1 MKQQVKTKCRQW
13 FILVFC
19 LCVFLF
25 TDTAS
30 VFAAQTNGTTGHTAD
45 DDTRGT
51 YTTYLNDKTSGELTT
66 EFSGRV
72 WADKTVTTDD
82 QTFSGDVGSPITV
95 QNDSDFLL
103 TYSAL
108 ATTQSITGE
117 AQSPLDV
124 VFVVDFSGSMI
135 SNGMDNGKSRLAN
148 TLDALNSSVK
158 TLMEFNKY
166 NRVAVVRYSGLPKA
180 TTTGRAVTASQVLIP
195 LGHYDVKDTYFT
207 CSNDTA
213 VASGGQVNVSWNV
226 GSNSGSHTIHT
237 EDATNTQMGLYTGM
251 NLLTQCTTTEY
262 IDGTEVKRVPA
273 VIHLSDGNPTVS
285 SDSQT
290 WWAPDNNSNNGNGV
304 VRWPSA
310 GNSMKALMT
319 ASYMKKE
326 IDAHYGS
333 QNDEDCRVKVY
344 NIGMGLTEIYQEA
357 SDSPNG
363 YPAAAQASADITLN
377 PGEVLGNSNYVY
389 RNDEY
394 SQDIGGTGHNA
405 PSVYKYSIVG
415 DIENAWNLYTNNQSL
430 TMEIL
435 YSISGTGN
443 QWNPHEDFYENYT
456 FTHPDSGEDINT
468 LNYVDQYFAANNA
481 SAVTDVFE
489 QIVSDITM
497 SAPQVPT
504 QIESGASIDQSG
516 YITYTD
522 EIGDYMEVKD
532 VKNLI
537 FSGTNFTNPN
547 ITTNGNTTT
556 YTFSGRIDSPV
567 YGQQNAN
574 DIVITVTSNTDN
586 TGKMTQTLTVKIP
599 ASAIPLRVN
608 TVELDSSGNVKSHT
622 TKNAY
627 PVRLC
632 YTVGVQDGV
641 KNVDGTVDLSK
652 IDDAYKQANTGTGG
666 LYFYS
671 NKYTDDIKWEDQKT
685 AGNAYV
691 EFTPAKNNPYFY
703 VQESIPLYTDEGCRT
718 PVTERPAPGDGKTY
732 YYQVQYYSGKQSVTE
747 TRSVTGIKGATEEIN
762 GQYCVKAGEM
772 NAPHVDSK
780 RAEKT
785 TNNTSTAQLYYYAH
799 MNSENA
805 QIHLGNNGRLAVKT
819 ASLAVEKDIEVP
831 EGIDA
836 GQFAD
841 QEFSFTVTLKDT
853 KNTPVSGTFTTR
865 HVVDDGNGSEASVE
879 NGIASL
885 NFTEGI
891 ATFDLKPGEKLYI
904 DGLVKGWSY
913 TVSETDDPNDGF
925 DQTTPA
931 DGNES
936 GTLGDATTTASFVNT
951 YYPGSIAVTKRDG
964 AGDPLKDAKFQLYK
978 DNGTSGKQPVGSP
991 VPTEPRIRQTIA
1003 EGAQGFDLE
1012 HMIFTDTA
1020 DKSYPV
1026 HTDGSGT
1033 KSYFYYRSLSTEE
1046 QEKYE
1051 QGTLTNYEEVAEFT
1065 NLLVNGTYYL
1075 EEDTVPDG
1083 YSAPQTDDDGNLIV
1097 GENEQTKI
1105 TVPTSDGENTVYHLL
1120 FTVTNHKNM
1129 ILPTTGLSGIGRFL
1143 VAGVV
1148 LLTAAVVLWK
1158 LKGIKGKSVSTR
1170 VRRRRRRRR

>member
-13 FILVFC
+13 FILVIC

-30 VFAAQTNGTTGHTAD
+30 VFAAQTDGTTGHTAD
-45 DDTRGT
+45 DDTRVT
-51 YTTYLNDKTSGELTT
+51 YTDYLNDETGRNLTT

-72 WADKTVTTDD
+72 WADKTVTTGD
-82 QTFSGDVGSPITV
+82 QKFSGDVGSPITV
-95 QNDSDFLL
+95 QNDSDFLV

-135 SNGMDNGKSRLAN
+135 SNVMDDNESRLAN
-148 TLDALNSSVK
+148 LLDALNSSIN
-158 TLMEFNKY
+158 TLMEANEY
-166 NRVAVVRYSGLPKA
+166 NRVAVVCYSGMNEDYPRDVAGAINRDSYKYP
-180 TTTGRAVTASQVLIP
+180 SQVL
-195 LGHYDVKDTYFT
+195 LKLDHYQN
-207 CSNDTA
+207 SNFN
-213 VASGGQVNVSWNV
+213 VNNRSGESNNNFRTVSWNV
-226 GSNSGSHTIHT
+226 PNSQGQQVSGSRTIYPA
-237 EDATNTQMGLYTGM
+237 DATNTQMGLYTGM
-251 NLLTQCTTTEY
+251 QCLTDSDTTVT
-262 IDGTEVKRVPA
+262 IDGQTVRRVPA

-285 SDSQT
+285 SDST
-290 WWAPDNNSNNGNGV
+290 NWWEPANNSNNGNGV

-310 GNSMKALMT
+310 GNCLKALMT
-319 ASYMKKE
+319 ASYMKDRINE
-326 IDAHYGS
+326 HYAS
-333 QNDEDCRVKVY
+333 DQAEEYQVNVY
-344 NIGMGLTEIYQEA
+344 NIGMGLDGIYDEA
-357 SDSPNG
+357 ITSDKGLPK
-363 YPAAAQASADITLN
+363 AAQASADVTLK
-377 PGEVLGNSNYVY
+377 PGDTLFNETYQY

-394 SQDIGGTGHNA
+394 SDPNHDSNIIYNK
-405 PSVYKYSIVG
+405 SVVQ
-415 DIENAWNLYTNNQSL
+415 DIENAWNSYKSKQSPSMDIFSNYQSWL
-430 TMEIL
+430 K
-435 YSISGTGN
+435 Y
-443 QWNPHEDFYENYT
+443 DNYT
-456 FTHPDSGEDINT
+456 FQHPQNDIST
-468 LNYVDQYFAANNA
+468 LNYVDQYFAADNA

-497 SAPQVPT
+497 STPQVPT
-504 QIESGASIDQSG
+504 QIESGAAIDQSG

-537 FSGTNFTNPN
+537 FSGKNFTNPEKN
-547 ITTNGNTTT
+547 SNSNDTVKT
-556 YTFSGRIDSPV
+556 YTFSGEIDSPV

-574 DIVITVTSNTDN
+574 DITITVTSNTDI
-586 TGKMTQTLTVKIP
+586 TGKMTQTLTVEIP

-622 TKNAY
+622 TNNAY

-641 KNVDGTVDLSK
+641 KNDDGTVDLSK
-652 IDDAYKQANTGTGG
+652 IDDAYKQANTGTDG

-671 NKYTDDIKWEDQKT
+671 NKYTGDIKYEDRET

-703 VQESIPLYTDEGCRT
+703 VQESIPLYTDETCNT
-718 PVTERPAPGDGKTY
+718 PVTEQPAPGDGKTY
-732 YYQVQYYSGKQSVTE
+732 YYQVQYYSGNQSETK
-747 TRSVTGIKGATEEIN
+747 TRSVTGIKGVTEQIN
-762 GQYCVKAGEM
+762 GQWYVKAGEM
-772 NAPHVDSK
+772 NAPRVDSK
-780 RAEKT
+780 HAEKT
-785 TNNTSTAQLYYYAH
+785 TNNTATAQLYYYAH
-799 MNSENA
+799 MNGENA

-819 ASLAVEKDIEVP
+819 ASLAVEKDIKVP

-841 QEFSFTVTLKDT
+841 QKFSFTVTLKDT
-853 KNTPVSGTFTTR
+853 KNNPVSGTFTTR
-865 HVVDDGNGSEASVE
+865 HVVDAGNGSETSVE
-879 NGIASL
+879 SGISSL
-885 NFTEGI
+885 NFANGTD
-891 ATFDLKPGEKLYI
+891 TFELKPGEKLYI
-904 DGLVKGWSY
+904 DGLVNGWSY
-913 TVSETDDPNDGF
+913 TVSETDVPDDGF

-931 DGNES
+931 DGDAS

-964 AGDPLKDAKFQLYK
+964 AGDPLKGAEFQLYT
-978 DNGTSGKQPVGSP
+978 DDGNGGKTEVGTPVS
-991 VPTEPRIRQTIA
+991 TEPRIRQTI
-1003 EGAQGFDLE
+1003 ENGDSGFDLK
-1012 HMIFTDTA
+1012 HMIFADTDG
-1020 DKSYPV
+1020 KVYPV

-1033 KSYFYYRSLSTEE
+1033 QSYFYYRSLTTEE
-1046 QEKYE
+1046 QVKYE
-1051 QGTLTNYEEVAEFT
+1051 QGTLTDYEEVAEFT
-1065 NLLVNGTYYL
+1065 NLLVNGKYYL
-1075 EEDTVPDG
+1075 KETTVPVG
-1083 YSAPQTDDDGNLIV
+1083 YNAPQTDDEGYLIV

>member
-1 MKQQVKTKCRQW
+1 MKQQTKIKCRRW
-13 FILVFC
+13 FALFVC
-19 LCVFLF
+19 LCVFFL
-25 TDTAS
+25 TNTS
-30 VFAAQTNGTTGHTAD
+30 YVFAAVTEGTTGHTAD

-51 YTTYLNDKTSGELTT
+51 YENYLNDKTSGNLTT

-82 QTFSGDVGSPITV
+82 QTFSGDAGPDIKVT
-95 QNDSDFLL
+95 NDSDFLV

-148 TLDALNSSVK
+148 TLDALNASMK
-158 TLMEFNKY
+158 TLMEFNEY
-166 NRVAVVRYSGLPKA
+166 NRVAVVRYSGLPKQN
-180 TTTGRAVTASQVLIP
+180 TNRTVTASQVLVP
-195 LGHYDVKDTYFT
+195 LGHYDVKDTYFK
-207 CSNDTA
+207 CSNANA
-213 VASGGQVNVSWNV
+213 VASGGNVNVSWNV
-226 GSNSGSHTIHT
+226 ESNPGSHTIYT

-251 NLLTQCTTTEY
+251 NLLTQCTTTET

-285 SDSQT
+285 SDSPT
-290 WWAPDNNSNNGNGV
+290 WWAPDNNSYNGNGV

-326 IDAHYGS
+326 IDEHYGS
-333 QNDEDCRVKVY
+333 QNDEDYRVKVY

-357 SDSPNG
+357 SDSPG
-363 YPAAAQASADITLN
+363 GFPAAAQASADITLN
-377 PGEVLGNSNYVY
+377 PGEVLGNGNYVY

-394 SQDIGGTGHNA
+394 SQDTGGTGYNA
-405 PSVYKYSIVG
+405 PSVYRYSIVG
-415 DIENAWNLYTNNQSL
+415 DIENAWNLYTNNQTL

-435 YSISGTGN
+435 YSTSGTGN
-443 QWNPHEDFYENYT
+443 QWNPHGDFYENYT
-456 FTHPDSGEDINT
+456 FAHPNNGEDINS
-468 LNYVDQYFAANNA
+468 LNYVDQYFAADNA

-497 SAPQVPT
+497 STPQVPT
-504 QIESGASIDQSG
+504 NVNPAAIDKSG

-522 EIGDYMEVKD
+522 EIGDYMEVKN

-537 FSGTNFTNPN
+537 FSGTNFANPTK
-547 ITTNGNTTT
+547 TTSGNTTT
-556 YTFSGRIDSPV
+556 YTFSGQIDSPV
-567 YGQQNAN
+567 YGKQNAD
-574 DIVITVTSNTDN
+574 DIAITVTSNTDSS
-586 TGKMTQTLTVKIP
+586 TGKMTQTLKVEIP

-608 TVELDSSGNVKSHT
+608 TVELDSSGDVKSHKT
-622 TKNAY
+622 NNAY
-627 PVRLC
+627 PVRVC
-632 YTVGVQDGV
+632 YTVGVQDVV
-641 KNVDGTVDLSK
+641 KNDDGTVDLSE
-652 IDDAYKQANTGTGG
+652 IDDAYKKANTKEDS

-718 PVTERPAPGDGKTY
+718 PVTVQPTHGDGKTY
-732 YYQVQYYSGKQSVTE
+732 YYQVQYYSGMKSVTE

-799 MNSENA
+799 MNGESA

-841 QEFSFTVTLKDT
+841 QVFSFTVTLSDT
-853 KNTPVSGTFTTR
+853 DDEPVSGTFTTR
-865 HVVDDGNGSEASVE
+865 HVIDNGNGSEATVE
-879 NGIASL
+879 DGITSL
-885 NFTEGI
+885 KFTKGT
-891 ATFDLKPGEKLYI
+891 ATFELKPGEKLYI
-904 DGLVKGWSY
+904 DGLVNGWSY
-913 TVSETDDPNDGF
+913 TVSETDNPDDGF
-925 DQTTPA
+925 DQTKPA
-931 DGNES
+931 DGDES
-936 GTLGDATTTASFVNT
+936 GTLGDATTTVSFVNT

-964 AGDPLKDAKFQLYK
+964 AGDPLKGAEFQLYK
-978 DNGTSGKQPVGSP
+978 DDGTGGKTEVGTP
-991 VPTEPRIRQTIA
+991 VPTVPRIRQTIA
-1003 EGAQGFDLE
+1003 EGAQGFDLG
-1012 HMIFTDTA
+1012 HMIFTDT
-1020 DKSYPV
+1020 DGKSYPV
-1026 HTDGSGT
+1026 HTDGSDT

-1065 NLLVNGTYYL
+1065 NLLVKGKYYL
-1075 EEDTVPDG
+1075 KETTVPDG
-1083 YSAPQTDDDGNLIV
+1083 YNAPQTDDDKYLIV
-1097 GENEQTKI
+1097 GENKQTEI

-1158 LKGIKGKSVSTR
+1158 LKGIKGKSVSAR
-1170 VRRRRRRRR
+1170 ARHRRRRRR

>member
-1 MKQQVKTKCRQW
+1 MKQQTKIKCRRW
-13 FILVFC
+13 FALFVC
-19 LCVFLF
+19 LCVFFLSN
-25 TDTAS
+25 TS
-30 VFAAQTNGTTGHTAD
+30 YVFAAVTEGTTGHTAD

-82 QTFSGDVGSPITV
+82 QKFSGDVGNAITV
-95 QNDSDFLL
+95 QNDSDFLV

-108 ATTQSITGE
+108 ATTQSVTGE

-135 SNGMDNGKSRLAN
+135 NYAMDNRQSRLAN
-148 TLDALNSSVK
+148 LLDALNSSIK
-158 TLMEFNKY
+158 TLMEANEY
-166 NRVAVVRYSGLPKA
+166 NRVAVVCYSGKPDESVSASKVLLPLNHYSSSQTYFFINDRTA
-180 TTTGRAVTASQVLIP
+180 TTLERT
-195 LGHYDVKDTYFT
+195 
-207 CSNDTA
+207 
-213 VASGGQVNVSWNV
+213 VSWNIDGV
-226 GSNSGSHTIHT
+226 SGNHTVQQPH
-237 EDATNTQMGLYTGM
+237 ATNTQMGLYTGM
-251 NLLTQCTTTEY
+251 NLLKTSSDTTVEINGQT
-262 IDGTEVKRVPA
+262 VQRVPA

-285 SDSQT
+285 SDSQN
-290 WWAPDNNSNNGNGV
+290 WWEPSNNSGNGNGV
-304 VRWPSA
+304 VRISSV
-310 GNSMKALMT
+310 GNGLKAMMT
-319 ASYMKKE
+319 ATYMKRE
-326 IDAHYGS
+326 INRNYNADSNSDYAV
-333 QNDEDCRVKVY
+333 RVY
-344 NIGMGLTEIYQEA
+344 NIGMGLDGIFNEVKA
-357 SDSPNG
+357 SLNWNTDIDANKSQNLAYVSLDPGSHWNDNNNIAQNFRDNWNQYKKG
-363 YPAAAQASADITLN
+363 NNITIPVSEPAASASA
-377 PGEVLGNSNYVY
+377 GLGVWSDWWE
-389 RNDEY
+389 R
-394 SQDIGGTGHNA
+394 TF
-405 PSVYKYSIVG
+405 PS
-415 DIENAWNLYTNNQSL
+415 
-430 TMEIL
+430 
-435 YSISGTGN
+435 
-443 QWNPHEDFYENYT
+443 ENYT
-456 FTHPDSGEDINT
+456 VTHPSQNDITEVND

-481 SAVTDVFE
+481 SAVMDVFE

-497 SAPQVPT
+497 STPQVPT
-504 QIESGASIDQSG
+504 NVSPDAIDKSG

-537 FSGTNFTNPN
+537 FSGTNFTKPSK
-547 ITTNGNTTT
+547 TTNGNTTT
-556 YTFSGRIDSPV
+556 YTFSGQIDSPV
-567 YGQQNAN
+567 YGKQNAD
-574 DIVITVTSNTDN
+574 DIAITVTSNTDN

-608 TVELDSSGNVKSHT
+608 TVELDSSGNVESHT
-622 TKNAY
+622 TNNAY

-632 YTVGVQDGV
+632 YTVGVQDDV
-641 KNVDGTVDLSK
+641 KNADRTVDLSK
-652 IDDAYKQANTGTGG
+652 IDDAYKQANTGTDG

-671 NKYTDDIKWEDQKT
+671 NKYTGDIKCEDQET

-703 VQESIPLYTDEGCRT
+703 VQESIPLYTDEGCGT
-718 PVTERPAPGDGKTY
+718 PVTVQPTHGDGKTY
-732 YYQVQYYSGKQSVTE
+732 YYQVQYYSGMKSVTE
-747 TRSVTGIKGATEEIN
+747 TRSVTGIKGATELIN
-762 GQYCVKAGEM
+762 GQWCVKAGEM
-772 NAPHVDSK
+772 NAPHVDTK
-780 RAEKT
+780 HAEKT

-836 GQFAD
+836 GH

-853 KNTPVSGTFTTR
+853 DSHLVSGTFSTR

-879 NGIASL
+879 NGRTSL
-885 NFTEGI
+885 NFIDGT
-891 ATFDLKPGEKLYI
+891 ATFELKPGEKLYI
-904 DGLVKGWSY
+904 DGLVNGWSY
-913 TVSETDDPNDGF
+913 TVSETDVPDDGF

-931 DGNES
+931 DGDAS
-936 GTLGDATTTASFVNT
+936 GTLEDATTTVSFVNT

-964 AGDPLKDAKFQLYK
+964 AGDPLEDAEFQLYK
-978 DNGTSGKQPVGSP
+978 DNGTSGKQAVGSP
-991 VPTEPRIRQTIA
+991 VPTVPRIWQTIA

-1012 HMIFTDTA
+1012 HMIFTDT
-1020 DKSYPV
+1020 DGKIYPV

-1033 KSYFYYRSLSTEE
+1033 KSYFYYRSLSAEE

-1075 EEDTVPDG
+1075 KEATVPDG
-1083 YSAPQTDDDGNLIV
+1083 YSAPQTDDDGYLIV

-1170 VRRRRRRRR
+1170 ARRRRRRKQ

>member
-13 FILVFC
+13 FILVIC

-30 VFAAQTNGTTGHTAD
+30 VFSAQTNGTTGHTAD

-72 WADKTVTTDD
+72 WADKTVTTAD
-82 QTFSGDVGSPITV
+82 QTFSGDVGTIIV
-95 QNDSDFLL
+95 QNDSDFLV

-117 AQSPLDV
+117 AQSPVDV

-135 SNGMDNGKSRLAN
+135 SNGMDNGQSRLAN
-148 TLDALNSSVK
+148 LLDALNSSIK
-158 TLMEFNKY
+158 TLMEANEY
-166 NRVAVVRYSGLPKA
+166 NRVAVVCYSGKPDDSVYASKVLLPLNHYSSSQTYFSIDDRTA
-180 TTTGRAVTASQVLIP
+180 TTSART
-195 LGHYDVKDTYFT
+195 
-207 CSNDTA
+207 
-213 VASGGQVNVSWNV
+213 VSWDIDGV
-226 GSNSGSHTIHT
+226 SGNHTVEQPH
-237 EDATNTQMGLYTGM
+237 ATNTQMGLYTGM
-251 NLLTQCTTTEY
+251 NLLTDSDTTVEINGQT
-262 IDGTEVKRVPA
+262 VQRVPA

-285 SDSQT
+285 SDSQN
-290 WWAPDNNSNNGNGV
+290 WWEPSNNSRNGNGV
-304 VRWPSA
+304 VRISSV
-310 GNSMKALMT
+310 GNGLKAMMT
-319 ASYMKKE
+319 ATYMKRE
-326 IDAHYGS
+326 INRNYNADSNSDYAV
-333 QNDEDCRVKVY
+333 RVY
-344 NIGMGLTEIYQEA
+344 NIGMGLDGIFNEVKA
-357 SDSPNG
+357 SDNWNTNIDASKSQNLAYVSLDPGSHWNDNNNIAQNFRDNWDQYKKG
-363 YPAAAQASADITLN
+363 NNITIPVSEPAASAGPGEWTSWWESTFPTKYYTVTHPSQNDIT
-377 PGEVLGNSNYVY
+377 EV
-389 RNDEY
+389 ND
-394 SQDIGGTGHNA
+394 
-405 PSVYKYSIVG
+405 
-415 DIENAWNLYTNNQSL
+415 
-430 TMEIL
+430 
-435 YSISGTGN
+435 
-443 QWNPHEDFYENYT
+443 
-456 FTHPDSGEDINT
+456 
-468 LNYVDQYFAANNA
+468 LNYVDQYF
-481 SAVTDVFE
+481 SADSADQVMEVFE
-489 QIVSDITM
+489 NIVSDITM

-504 QIESGASIDQSG
+504 RIESGDAIDQSG

-537 FSGTNFTNPN
+537 FSDKNFTNPTE
-547 ITTNGNTTT
+547 TTSGNTTT
-556 YTFSGRIDSPV
+556 YTFSGEIDSPV
-567 YGQQNAN
+567 YGQQNAD
-574 DIVITVTSNTDN
+574 DIVVTVTSNTDN

-608 TVELDSSGNVKSHT
+608 TVKLDSSGNVKSHT
-622 TKNAY
+622 TNNAY

-632 YTVGVQDGV
+632 YTVGVQEGV
-641 KNVDGTVDLSK
+641 KNTDGTVDLSK
-652 IDDAYKQANTGTGG
+652 IDDAYKQANTGTDG

-671 NKYTDDIKWEDQKT
+671 NKYKGDIKYEDKET

-703 VQESIPLYTDEGCRT
+703 VQKSIPLYTDESCTNPVKEAPT
-718 PVTERPAPGDGKTY
+718 PDDGKTY
-732 YYQVQYYSGKQSVTE
+732 YYQVQYYRGMESVTE
-747 TRSVTGIKGATEEIN
+747 TRSVTGIKGATELIK
-762 GQYCVKAGEM
+762 GQWCVKAGEM

-780 RAEKT
+780 CAEKT

-841 QEFSFTVTLKDT
+841 QKFSFTVTLSDT
-853 KNTPVSGTFTTR
+853 VPKPVSGMFTTR
-865 HVVDDGNGSEASVE
+865 HVADDGNGNEVSVE
-879 NGIASL
+879 SGITSL
-885 NFTEGI
+885 NFTDGT

-904 DGLVKGWSY
+904 DGLVSGWNY
-913 TVSETDDPNDGF
+913 AVSETDDPDDGF
-925 DQTTPA
+925 DQTTPE
-931 DGNES
+931 DGNAS
-936 GTLGDATTTASFVNT
+936 GTLGDTMTTASFVNT

-964 AGDPLKDAKFQLYK
+964 AGDPLEDAEFQLYK
-978 DNGTSGKQPVGSP
+978 DDGTGGKTEVGSP
-991 VPTEPRIRQTIA
+991 VTTVPRIRQTIA
-1003 EGAQGFDLE
+1003 EGDSGFDLK

-1020 DKSYPV
+1020 GKSYPV

-1033 KSYFYYRSLSTEE
+1033 QSYFYYRSLTGDE
-1046 QEKYE
+1046 QNKYE
-1051 QGTLTNYEEVAEFT
+1051 EGTLTNYEEVAEFT

-1075 EEDTVPDG
+1075 MEAEVPDG
-1083 YSAPQTDDDGNLIV
+1083 YSAPQTDDDGYLIV
-1097 GENEQTKI
+1097 GENEQTEI

-1148 LLTAAVVLWK
+1148 LLTAAVILWK
-1158 LKGIKGKSVSTR
+1158 VKKQR
-1170 VRRRRRRRR
+1170 A

>member
-13 FILVFC
+13 FILVIC

-30 VFAAQTNGTTGHTAD
+30 VFSAQTSGTTGHTAD

-51 YTTYLNDKTSGELTT
+51 YTNYLNDETSGNLTT

-82 QTFSGDVGSPITV
+82 QTFSGDAGPDIKVT
-95 QNDSDFLL
+95 NDSDFLV

-117 AQSPLDV
+117 AQSPVDV

-135 SNGMDNGKSRLAN
+135 SNAMDDNESRLAN
-148 TLDALNSSVK
+148 LLDALNSSIK
-158 TLMEFNKY
+158 TLMEANEY
-166 NRVAVVRYSGLPKA
+166 NRVAVVCYSGKPDDSVSASKVLLPLNHYSSSQTYFSISDRKA
-180 TTTGRAVTASQVLIP
+180 TTSERT
-195 LGHYDVKDTYFT
+195 
-207 CSNDTA
+207 
-213 VASGGQVNVSWNV
+213 VSWNID
-226 GSNSGSHTIHT
+226 GESGNHTVQQAH
-237 EDATNTQMGLYTGM
+237 ATNTQMGLYTGM
-251 NLLTQCTTTEY
+251 NLLTVSDTTVEINGQT
-262 IDGTEVKRVPA
+262 VRRVPA

-285 SDSQT
+285 SDSQN
-290 WWAPDNNSNNGNGV
+290 WWKPSNNSGNGNGV
-304 VRWPSA
+304 VRISSV
-310 GNSMKALMT
+310 GNGLKAMMT
-319 ASYMKKE
+319 ATYMKRE
-326 IDAHYGS
+326 INRNYNADSNSDYAV
-333 QNDEDCRVKVY
+333 RVY
-344 NIGMGLTEIYQEA
+344 NIGMGLDGIFNEVKA
-357 SDSPNG
+357 SLNWNTDIDASKSQNLAYVSLDPGSHWNDNNNIAQNFRDNWNEYKEG
-363 YPAAAQASADITLN
+363 INITIPVSEPAASASAGLGVWSDWWERTYPSEDYTVTHPSQNDIT
-377 PGEVLGNSNYVY
+377 EV
-389 RNDEY
+389 ND
-394 SQDIGGTGHNA
+394 
-405 PSVYKYSIVG
+405 
-415 DIENAWNLYTNNQSL
+415 
-430 TMEIL
+430 
-435 YSISGTGN
+435 
-443 QWNPHEDFYENYT
+443 
-456 FTHPDSGEDINT
+456 
-468 LNYVDQYFAANNA
+468 LNYVDQYF
-481 SAVTDVFE
+481 SADSADQVMEVFE
-489 QIVSDITM
+489 NIVSDITM

-504 QIESGASIDQSG
+504 NVRPEAIDQSG

-522 EIGDYMEVKD
+522 EIGDYMEVKA

-537 FSGTNFTNPN
+537 YSGMNFTNPTISTN
-547 ITTNGNTTT
+547 TNGNTTT
-556 YTFSGRIDSPV
+556 YTFSGQIDSPV

-622 TKNAY
+622 TNTAY
-627 PVRLC
+627 PMRLC

-641 KNVDGTVDLSK
+641 KNTDGTVDLSK
-652 IDDAYKQANTGTGG
+652 IDDAYKQANTGTDG

-703 VQESIPLYTDEGCRT
+703 VQKSIPLYTDEACNT
-718 PVTERPAPGDGKTY
+718 SVTEKPDPGDGKTY
-732 YYQVQYYSGKQSVTE
+732 YYQVQYYSGMKSVTE
-747 TRSVTGIKGATEEIN
+747 TRSVTGIKGATEQIN

-836 GQFAD
+836 GQFAN
-841 QEFSFTVTLKDT
+841 QEFSFTVTLKDS
-853 KNTPVSGTFTTR
+853 NSTPVSGTFTTR
-865 HVVDDGNGSEASVE
+865 HVVDYGNGSEASVE

-913 TVSETDDPNDGF
+913 TVSETDDPDDGF

-931 DGNES
+931 DGNAS
-936 GTLGDATTTASFVNT
+936 GALGDATTTASFVNT

-964 AGDPLKDAKFQLYK
+964 AGDPLEDAEFQLYK
-978 DNGTSGKQPVGSP
+978 DNGTGGKTAVGSP
-991 VPTEPRIRQTIA
+991 VPTVPRIRQTIA
-1003 EGAQGFDLE
+1003 ESVSGFDLE
-1012 HMIFTDTA
+1012 HMIFTDMA
-1020 DKSYPV
+1020 GKSYPV

-1033 KSYFYYRSLSTEE
+1033 NSYFYYRSLTAEE
-1046 QEKYE
+1046 QVKYE
-1051 QGTLTNYEEVAEFT
+1051 QGTLTDYEEVAEFT
-1065 NLLVNGTYYL
+1065 NLLVNGKYYL
-1075 EEDTVPDG
+1075 KETTVPDG
-1083 YSAPQTDDDGNLIV
+1083 YNAPQTDDDGYLIV
-1097 GENEQTKI
+1097 GENEQTEI
-1105 TVPTSDGENTVYHLL
+1105 TVPTQDGNNSVYHLL

-1148 LLTAAVVLWK
+1148 LLTAAVILWK
-1158 LKGIKGKSVSTR
+1158 VKKQR
-1170 VRRRRRRRR
+1170 A